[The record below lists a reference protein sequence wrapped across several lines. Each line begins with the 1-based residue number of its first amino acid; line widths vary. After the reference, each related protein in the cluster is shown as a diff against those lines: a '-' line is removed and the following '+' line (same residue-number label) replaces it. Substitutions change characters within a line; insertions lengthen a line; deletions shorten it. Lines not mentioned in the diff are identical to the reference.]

1 MDERER
7 KHLAHRL
14 AYVAA
19 REAVACET
27 MVREAARDPNAKESD
42 LALGRMV
49 DGIAFKLGEEI
60 KGMQWT
66 RLAAVRDAAISR
78 RSGSLYEA
86 FARVGAGLSI
96 NFSNDAPEV
105 SIELRT
111 LGNVS
116 VCTLRLAG
124 WTWHGFGD
132 SAVEA
137 TFRAA
142 EAAVC
147 ALGAVFRENAKVLY
161 EATNEARLDAD
172 AAVQKELGER

>member
-137 TFRAA
+137 TFRRRGGGLRPRRRVSR
-142 EAAVC
+142 ERQG
-147 ALGAVFRENAKVLY
+147 AL
-161 EATNEARLDAD
+161 
-172 AAVQKELGER
+172 